1 MREKKENKHESYVT
15 AAYILVFRA
24 MEWKESAASSVTEGE
39 TDENGKHLFA
49 VSVCTSSGAT
59 PDEQNEKK

>member
-1 MREKKENKHESYVT
+1 VT
-15 AAYILVFRA
+15 AAYILLFRA